1 MQSNLESRVA
11 RLEQIDGTSSN
22 VVMVFDDA
30 PAPTDQSVRFI
41 RVRFIDPPLRENV
54 HES

>member
-11 RLEQIDGTSSN
+11 RLEQMDGTSSN
-22 VVMVFDDA
+22 VVVVFDDA
-30 PAPTDQSVRFI
+30 PAPTDENVRFI
-41 RVRFIDPPLRENV
+41 RVRFVDPPSREND

>member
-11 RLEQIDGTSSN
+11 RLEQMDGTSSN
-22 VVMVFDDA
+22 VVVVFDDA
-30 PAPTDQSVRFI
+30 PAPTDESVSFV
-41 RVRFIDPPLRENV
+41 RVRFVAALLQEND

>member
-11 RLEQIDGTSSN
+11 RLEQMDGTSSYL
-22 VVMVFDDA
+22 VVVFDDA
-30 PAPTDQSVRFI
+30 PAPTDESVSFV
-41 RVRFIDPPLRENV
+41 RVRFIDPPSRKND